1 MASHNLSTRTMK
13 YRIDFSRLARTE
25 DEVIKD
31 KLARD
36 FIGKLIKR
44 IAKDVTPIAI
54 NEWDDFRK
62 SFPDGHILDNEI
74 IEAEEDLDGP
84 QVLDKFIKPK
94 YAEAK
99 ILSWDRIKE

>member
-1 MASHNLSTRTMK
+1 MK

-25 DEVIKD
+25 DEIIKD
-31 KLARD
+31 KIARD
-36 FIGKLIKR
+36 FVGVIIKR
-44 IAKDVTPIAI
+44 IAKAVDPRAI
-54 NEWDDFRK
+54 QEWDDFRK
-62 SFPDGHILDNEI
+62 SLPDGHILDKTI
-74 IEAEEDLDGP
+74 IETEEDLDGP